1 MITFTDRHCDSC
13 GDPISEGELFYH
25 CRTEIIAANE
35 QLPSDL
41 KNPDRII
48 AQAIAQL
55 ADGDEEEVL
64 DEAYQEIILILCP
77 TCRIKLLQLLG
88 SMLSSGCSGC
98 QSCGPKPKATKKGKL
113 LQFPASDSTDKK

>member
-13 GDPISEGELFYH
+13 VDPISEGELFYH

-55 ADGDEEEVL
+55 ADGDEE
-64 DEAYQEIILILCP
+64 
-77 TCRIKLLQLLG
+77 
-88 SMLSSGCSGC
+88 
-98 QSCGPKPKATKKGKL
+98 
-113 LQFPASDSTDKK
+113 